1 MPWKECDRMTL
12 RHELVA
18 LARRPDADKSE
29 LARRFGVSRKTLY
42 KWLHRTAGAATP
54 DPAAVGPR
62 TPDPLALDPLVLAD
76 RSRRPMSSPARTVD
90 DIEQRVLS
98 LRGEHPAWGGR
109 KIRAV
114 LLRSFAARMV
124 PSASTV
130 TRILHR
136 HGLIGEAAS
145 DAATPCRRFEHE
157 HPNDLWQIDFKG
169 DFPLTAGGRCHPLTM
184 LDDHSRYNLLLRACV
199 NQQLQTVWDC
209 LTEAFGRYGLPVRML
224 MDNGSPWGVG
234 HSPACYTRLE
244 VRLMNLDIA
253 VTHGR
258 PYHPQTQ
265 GKEERFHRTLNV
277 ELLQGR
283 QLADHDHAQRL
294 FDPWRRT
301 YNHERPHE
309 ALGLHTPASRYS
321 PSRRRFPATPPE
333 PAYHDHD
340 QVRRLNRV
348 GQLSFGGR
356 TYKLSEAFAGRRIA
370 LRPTGHDGVWTA
382 SFGRFRVAILDTR
395 EGLTTMVRN

>member
-1 MPWKECDRMTL
+1 MPWKECDRMSL
-12 RHELVA
+12 RQELVA
-18 LARRPDADKSE
+18 LARREEVDRSE

-42 KWLHRTAGAATP
+42 KWLHRAAAAG
-54 DPAAVGPR
+54 DPGP
-62 TPDPLALDPLVLAD
+62 PVLDPSVLAD
-76 RSRRPMSSPARTVD
+76 RSRRPIDSPAKTVD
-90 DIEQRVLS
+90 DIEQRVLQI
-98 LRGEHPAWGGR
+98 RHEHPAWGGR

-114 LLRSFAARMV
+114 LLRSFAAQMV

-145 DAATPCRRFEHE
+145 EAARPYVRFEHE
-157 HPNDLWQIDFKG
+157 RPNDLWQIDFKG

-184 LDDHSRYNLLLRACV
+184 LDDHSRYNLLLKACV
-199 NQQLQTVWDC
+199 NQRLATVWDC

-253 VTHGR
+253 TAHGR

-265 GKEERFHRTLNV
+265 GKEERFHRTLKV

-283 QLADHDHAQRL
+283 QLSDRDHAQRL
-294 FDPWRRT
+294 FDPWRQM

-309 ALGLHTPASRYS
+309 ALGLNTPASRYTPS
-321 PSRRRFPATPPE
+321 PRRFPAAPPE
-333 PAYHDHD
+333 PIYHTGDE
-340 QVRRLNRV
+340 VRSVNPV

-356 TYKLSEAFAGRRIA
+356 TYKLSEAFAGRRVA
-370 LRPTGHDGVWTA
+370 LRPTTQDGLWSA
-382 SFGRFRVAILDTR
+382 HFGRFRIAILDVR
-395 EGLTTMVRN
+395 EGLVTMVRN

>member
-1 MPWKECDRMTL
+1 MPWKECDRMSL

-18 LARRPDADKSE
+18 LARQADADKSE

-42 KWLHRTAGAATP
+42 KWLHRTAGSAGEPKPTGI
-54 DPAAVGPR
+54 DPAA
-62 TPDPLALDPLVLAD
+62 LLD
-76 RSRRPMSSPARTVD
+76 RSRRPIDSPGKTVD
-90 DIEQRVLS
+90 DIEQRVLTI
-98 LRGEHPAWGGR
+98 RHDHPAWGGR

-114 LLRSFAARMV
+114 LLRSFAPQMV

-136 HGLIGEAAS
+136 HHLIGQAAS
-145 DAATPCRRFEHE
+145 DAARPYQRFEHE

-169 DFPLTAGGRCHPLTM
+169 DFPLVAGGRCHPLTM
-184 LDDHSRYNLLLRACV
+184 LDDHSRYNLLLAACT
-199 NQQLQTVWDC
+199 NQRMQTVWDC
-209 LTEAFGRYGLPVRML
+209 LTGAFTRYGLPVRML
-224 MDNGSPWGVG
+224 MDNGSPWGVS
-234 HSPACYTRLE
+234 HSPACYTQLE
-244 VRLMNLDIA
+244 VRLMSLDVA

-283 QLADHDHAQRL
+283 QLTDRDHAQRL
-294 FDPWRRT
+294 FDPWRQM

-309 ALGLHTPASRYS
+309 ALGLSTPASRYT
-321 PSRRRFPATPPE
+321 PSRRRFTPTPPE
-333 PAYHDHD
+333 PTYHHGDV
-340 QVRRLNRV
+340 VRSLNPV

-370 LRPTGHDGVWTA
+370 LRPTTHDDTWTA
-382 SFGRFRVAILDTR
+382 HFGRFTIAVLDVPD
-395 EGLTTMVRN
+395 GLVTMVRN